1 MKEKNKEK
9 NDLKGIFQNNDFISP
24 SYINITNPYYIEID
38 NIFYSGFFVVN
49 YLREY
54 QDILLKSLIDSNFNM
69 NLSIFY
75 EKQDTY
81 KTIRDLT
88 YHIGDVVANLKE
100 LKENSSDIDIASFTY
115 EDAKYI
121 RKELQVNN
129 EEMYFLYL
137 YINLFSD
144 NLLDIE
150 MKLNKVEGI
159 CQAIGLN
166 TRKANFRQKELFL
179 STLPLLENPDIIKN
193 ASKRNVLTSGLLST
207 YPFISSSIF
216 DENGILYRNKY
227 L

>member
-129 EEMYFLYL
+129 DYFLHCILKNLLTL
-137 YINLFSD
+137 YITEKGWYYYIFNNF
-144 NLLDIE
+144 I
-150 MKLNKVEGI
+150 KLN
-159 CQAIGLN
+159 
-166 TRKANFRQKELFL
+166 
-179 STLPLLENPDIIKN
+179 
-193 ASKRNVLTSGLLST
+193 
-207 YPFISSSIF
+207 
-216 DENGILYRNKY
+216 
-227 L
+227 